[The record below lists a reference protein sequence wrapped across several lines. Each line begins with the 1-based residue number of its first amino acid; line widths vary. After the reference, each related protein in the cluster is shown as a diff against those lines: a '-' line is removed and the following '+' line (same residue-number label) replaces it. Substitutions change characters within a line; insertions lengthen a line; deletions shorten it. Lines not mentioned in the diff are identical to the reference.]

1 MFIRL
6 TLPARNDR
14 FLFSKQTLKKRQLSV
29 QIGWESGGRLDNQNE
44 GNCEPHTL
52 GRQRV

>member
-6 TLPARNDR
+6 NLPARNDG
-14 FLFSKQTLKKRQLSV
+14 FLFSKQILKKRQLSV
-29 QIGWESGGRLDNQNE
+29 QIGWESGGRLDNQND

-52 GRQRV
+52 GCEDV